1 MKYIDETR
9 DLLNSYE
16 IEGQGWAYWVD
27 VEEVAN
33 CDNGDEAAD
42 LIREQLERAV
52 QESSN
57 VIYYTTAMDFLK
69 TNDPS
74 LRKSMELAHNFG
86 FELKNLNSETLAS
99 ILNEQMNME
108 QLNSDLNKF
117 AFQFGGIDDDE
128 GEDEDEED

>member
-74 LRKSMELAHNFG
+74 LQKSMELAHNFG

-128 GEDEDEED
+128 GEDEEEED

>member
-69 TNDPS
+69 TND
-74 LRKSMELAHNFG
+74 LVL
-86 FELKNLNSETLAS
+86 LNHDST
-99 ILNEQMNME
+99 
-108 QLNSDLNKF
+108 
-117 AFQFGGIDDDE
+117 
-128 GEDEDEED
+128 

>member
-52 QESSN
+52 HESSN

-74 LRKSMELAHNFG
+74 LQKSMELAHNFG

-128 GEDEDEED
+128 GEDEEEDD

>member
-74 LRKSMELAHNFG
+74 LQKSMELAHNFG

-128 GEDEDEED
+128 GEDEEEDD